1 MAPLSAGRRSWWCTR
16 RRRRCCSGHVGKVL
30 PMVLTMNTSASVKR
44 DLDFLSRSRPS
55 TFVDAFLAAA
65 TDLETDLTATYADHR
80 SHNGMFTKQ
89 VMPNRKRFRSSI
101 RKSQPTPRSSRSI
114 ANVLYVAVR
123 LVRVGYLHSRTSH
136 VCNSPSP

>member
-1 MAPLSAGRRSWWCTR
+1 
-16 RRRRCCSGHVGKVL
+16 
-30 PMVLTMNTSASVKR
+30 MVLTMNKSASVKR

-65 TDLETDLTATYADHR
+65 TDLTFESYMECSQSR
-80 SHNGMFTKQ
+80 SCQTENASFFYT
-89 VMPNRKRFRSSI
+89 
-101 RKSQPTPRSSRSI
+101 KSQPAPRSSRSI

-136 VCNSPSP
+136 VSDSPSP